1 MKLQLPSNGKAKT
14 YLSILLYLVLVVYM
28 LVANGAKPNA
38 SEVQHAVDLR
48 VAVLEADIKNIKE
61 NFNLFRTDNKDAH
74 DEIKAKLNEIA
85 KDVKK

>member
-1 MKLQLPSNGKAKT
+1 MKLQLPPNGKAKT

-28 LVANGAKPNA
+28 LVANGMKPNV

-48 VAVLEADIKNIKE
+48 VVALEENLKNIKE
-61 NFNLFRTDNKDAH
+61 NFDVFREDNKDAH

-85 KDVKK
+85 KDVKR

>member
-1 MKLQLPSNGKAKT
+1 MKLQLPSNGKAKM

-38 SEVQHAVDLR
+38 SEVQHAIDLR
-48 VAVLEADIKNIKE
+48 VVVLETDIKNIKE

-74 DEIKAKLNEIA
+74 DEIKAKLTEIA

>member
-28 LVANGAKPNA
+28 LVANGMKPSA
-38 SEVQHAVDLR
+38 SDVQHAVDLR
-48 VAVLEADIKNIKE
+48 VVALETNLKNIKE
-61 NFNLFRTDNKDAH
+61 NFDVFREDNKDAH

-85 KDVKK
+85 KDVKR

>member
-28 LVANGAKPNA
+28 LVANGSKPNA
-38 SEVQHAVDLR
+38 SEVQHVIDLR
-48 VAVLEADIKNIKE
+48 VAIMETELRNVNKN
-61 NFNLFRTDNKDAH
+61 FDLFRADNKDAH

>member
-28 LVANGAKPNA
+28 LVANGMKPSA
-38 SEVQHAVDLR
+38 SDVQHAVDLR
-48 VAVLEADIKNIKE
+48 VVALETNLKNIKE
-61 NFNLFRTDNKDAH
+61 NFDVFREDNKDAH

>member
-61 NFNLFRTDNKDAH
+61 TFNLFRTDNKDAH

-85 KDVKK
+85 KDVKR